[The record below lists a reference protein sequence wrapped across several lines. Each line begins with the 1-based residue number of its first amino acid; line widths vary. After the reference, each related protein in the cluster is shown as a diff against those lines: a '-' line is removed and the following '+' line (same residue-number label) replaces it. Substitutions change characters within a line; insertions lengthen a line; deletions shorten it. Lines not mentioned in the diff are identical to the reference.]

1 MQKEKTFLKALNT
14 FLVQFRLTSM
24 DQVPLDWVHLKTFET
39 LFHTKLAKNQ
49 KVQAFTPLIIVYNG
63 LFHPFTSLKLS

>member
-39 LFHTKLAKNQ
+39 LFHTKLTKNQ
-49 KVQAFTPLIIVYNG
+49 KVKAFTMSYIG
-63 LFHPFTSLKLS
+63 LFHPFTYNL

>member
-39 LFHTKLAKNQ
+39 LFHTKLTKNQ
-49 KVQAFTPLIIVYNG
+49 KVKALQCLMLAYFSHLPTTYEN
-63 LFHPFTSLKLS
+63 